1 MRLPILMMII
11 TILINGVVDYYLFKT
26 IKNRISK
33 SVYAKCYA
41 WLSVFV
47 TLALIVT
54 ISLPRRTGTNESLV
68 FIMWMLFAY
77 FSIYIPKY
85 IYIVCDLVARIP
97 LLLKK
102 QRIKW
107 VSKTGTIL
115 GVVSFCLMWW
125 GALVNRFNIDVNEV
139 EVPISSLPTPFDGYR
154 VAQISDLHVGTFGID
169 TTFLAEVVEK
179 INSLD
184 VDAVMF
190 TGDIVNRNSAELQP
204 FVTTLSRINA
214 RDGVFSVLG
223 NHDYGDYSDWESP
236 EAKEENLKLMHKL
249 QKQMNWTLLLNETK
263 QVYRGNDSISIIGV
277 ENLGDPPFKNYGSLS
292 NAYTTIND
300 STIKI
305 LLSHNPAHWERDIKD
320 KKDNNIALTLSGHT
334 HAMQMS
340 IGSFSPAALR
350 YKYWGGL
357 YVDDSNHYLNVNVGI
372 GEVALPMRIG
382 ATPEITVLTLR
393 KAQ

>member
-11 TILINGVVDYYLFKT
+11 TILINGVVDYFLFKT

-204 FVTTLSRINA
+204 FVSTLSRINA

-263 QVYRGNDSISIIGV
+263 QVYRGNDSIFIIGV

>member
-54 ISLPRRTGTNESLV
+54 ISLPRRTGTNESLI

-263 QVYRGNDSISIIGV
+263 QVYRGNDSIFIIGV

>member
-41 WLSVFV
+41 WLSVIV

-204 FVTTLSRINA
+204 FVSTLSRINA

-263 QVYRGNDSISIIGV
+263 QVYRGNDSIFIIGV

>member
-139 EVPISSLPTPFDGYR
+139 EVPISSLPTPFDDYR

-204 FVTTLSRINA
+204 FVSTLSRINA

>member
-85 IYIVCDLVARIP
+85 VYIVCDLVARIP

-263 QVYRGNDSISIIGV
+263 QVYRGNDSIFIIGV
-277 ENLGDPPFKNYGSLS
+277 ENLGDPLFKNYGSLS

>member
-107 VSKTGTIL
+107 VSKTGIIL

-204 FVTTLSRINA
+204 FVSTLSRINA

-236 EAKEENLKLMHKL
+236 EAKEENLKLMHKF

-263 QVYRGNDSISIIGV
+263 QVYRGNDSIFIIGV

-340 IGSFSPAALR
+340 IGSFSPAVLR

>member
-204 FVTTLSRINA
+204 FVSTLSRINA

-263 QVYRGNDSISIIGV
+263 QVYRGNDSIFIIGV

-357 YVDDSNHYLNVNVGI
+357 YVDDFNHYLNVNVGI

>member
-107 VSKTGTIL
+107 VSKTGIIL

-125 GALVNRFNIDVNEV
+125 GALVNRFNIDVNEI

-204 FVTTLSRINA
+204 FVSTLSRINA

-236 EAKEENLKLMHKL
+236 EAKEKNLKLMHKL

-263 QVYRGNDSISIIGV
+263 QVYRGNDSIFIIGV

>member
-68 FIMWMLFAY
+68 FIMWMLFTY

-85 IYIVCDLVARIP
+85 VYIVCDLVARIP

-115 GVVSFCLMWW
+115 GIVSFCLMWW

-204 FVTTLSRINA
+204 FVSTLSRINA

-236 EAKEENLKLMHKL
+236 EAKVENLKLMHKL

-263 QVYRGNDSISIIGV
+263 QVYRGNDSIFIIGV

>member
-85 IYIVCDLVARIP
+85 VYIVCDLVARIP

-263 QVYRGNDSISIIGV
+263 QVYRGNDSIFIIGV

>member
-11 TILINGVVDYYLFKT
+11 TILINGVVNYYLFKT

-169 TTFLAEVVEK
+169 MTFLAEVVEK

-204 FVTTLSRINA
+204 FVSTLSRINA

-236 EAKEENLKLMHKL
+236 EAKVENLKLMHKL

-263 QVYRGNDSISIIGV
+263 QVYRGNDSIFIIGV

>member
-11 TILINGVVDYYLFKT
+11 TILINGVVDYFLFKT

-102 QRIKW
+102 QRIRW

-204 FVTTLSRINA
+204 FVSTLSRINA

-263 QVYRGNDSISIIGV
+263 QVYRGNDSIFIIGV

>member
-85 IYIVCDLVARIP
+85 VYIVCDLVARIP

-204 FVTTLSRINA
+204 FVSTLSRINA

-249 QKQMNWTLLLNETK
+249 QKQMNWILLLNETK
-263 QVYRGNDSISIIGV
+263 QVYRGNDSIFIIGV

-300 STIKI
+300 PTIKI

-393 KAQ
+393 RAQ

>member
-263 QVYRGNDSISIIGV
+263 QVYRGNDSIFIIGV

-393 KAQ
+393 RAQ

>member
-11 TILINGVVDYYLFKT
+11 TILINGVVDYFLFKT

-107 VSKTGTIL
+107 VSKTGIIL

-204 FVTTLSRINA
+204 FVSTLSRINA

>member
-85 IYIVCDLVARIP
+85 VYIVCDLVARIP

-107 VSKTGTIL
+107 VSKTGIIL

-139 EVPISSLPTPFDGYR
+139 EVPISSLPVSFDGYR

-204 FVTTLSRINA
+204 FVSTLSRINA

-263 QVYRGNDSISIIGV
+263 QVYRGNDSIFIIGV

>member
-107 VSKTGTIL
+107 VSKIGTIL

-154 VAQISDLHVGTFGID
+154 VVQISDLHVGTFGID

-263 QVYRGNDSISIIGV
+263 QVYRVNDSISIIGV

>member
-33 SVYAKCYA
+33 SVFAKCYA

-107 VSKTGTIL
+107 VSKIGTIL

-263 QVYRGNDSISIIGV
+263 QVYRGNDSIFIIGV

>member
-77 FSIYIPKY
+77 FSIYIPKC

-204 FVTTLSRINA
+204 FVSTLSRINA

-263 QVYRGNDSISIIGV
+263 QVYRGNDSIFIIGV

>member
-107 VSKTGTIL
+107 VSKTGIIL

-204 FVTTLSRINA
+204 FVSTLSRINA

-263 QVYRGNDSISIIGV
+263 QVYRGNDSIFIIGV

>member
-26 IKNRISK
+26 IKKRISK

-85 IYIVCDLVARIP
+85 IYIVCDFVARIP

-107 VSKTGTIL
+107 VSKTGIIL

-139 EVPISSLPTPFDGYR
+139 EVPISSLPAPFDGYR

-169 TTFLAEVVEK
+169 TTFLDEVVEK

-263 QVYRGNDSISIIGV
+263 QVYRGNDSIFIIGV

-393 KAQ
+393 RAQ

>member
-169 TTFLAEVVEK
+169 TTFLAKVVEK

-263 QVYRGNDSISIIGV
+263 QVYRGNDSIFIIGV

>member
-107 VSKTGTIL
+107 VSKIGTIL

-139 EVPISSLPTPFDGYR
+139 EVPIASLPTPFDGYR

-263 QVYRGNDSISIIGV
+263 QVYRGNDSIFIIGV

-357 YVDDSNHYLNVNVGI
+357 YVDDFNHYLNVNVGI

>member
-11 TILINGVVDYYLFKT
+11 TILINGVVDYYLSKT

-204 FVTTLSRINA
+204 FVSTLSRINA

-236 EAKEENLKLMHKL
+236 EVKEENLKLMHKL
-249 QKQMNWTLLLNETK
+249 QKQMNWKLLLNETK
-263 QVYRGNDSISIIGV
+263 QVYRGNDSIFIIGV

>member
-85 IYIVCDLVARIP
+85 IYIICDLVARIP

-204 FVTTLSRINA
+204 FVSTLSRINA

-236 EAKEENLKLMHKL
+236 EAKEENLKFMHKL

>member
-115 GVVSFCLMWW
+115 GIVSFCLMWW

-204 FVTTLSRINA
+204 FVSTLSRINA

-263 QVYRGNDSISIIGV
+263 QVYRGNDSIFIIGV

-357 YVDDSNHYLNVNVGI
+357 YVDDFNHYLNVNVGI

-393 KAQ
+393 RAQ

>member
-85 IYIVCDLVARIP
+85 VYIVCDLVARIP

-204 FVTTLSRINA
+204 FVSTLSRINA

-263 QVYRGNDSISIIGV
+263 QVYRGNDSIFIIGV

>member
-169 TTFLAEVVEK
+169 TTFLDEVVEK

-263 QVYRGNDSISIIGV
+263 QVYRGNDSIFIIGV

>member
-107 VSKTGTIL
+107 VSKTGIIL

-204 FVTTLSRINA
+204 FVSTLSRINA

-223 NHDYGDYSDWESP
+223 NHDYGDYRDWESP

-263 QVYRGNDSISIIGV
+263 QVYRGNDSIFIIGV

>member
-11 TILINGVVDYYLFKT
+11 TIFINGVVDYYLFKT

-33 SVYAKCYA
+33 SVYAKSYS

-47 TLALIVT
+47 TLVLIVT

-68 FIMWMLFAY
+68 FIMWMLFTY

-85 IYIVCDLVARIP
+85 VYIVCDLVANIP

-107 VSKTGTIL
+107 ISKTGTIL

-125 GALVNRFNIDVNEV
+125 GALVNRFNINVNEID
-139 EVPISSLPTPFDGYR
+139 VPISSLPASFDGYR

-190 TGDIVNRNSAELQP
+190 TGDIVNRNSVELQP
-204 FVTTLSRINA
+204 FVSTLSRINA

-263 QVYRGNDSISIIGV
+263 QVYRGNDSIFIIGV

-292 NAYTTIND
+292 NAYTSIND

>member
-85 IYIVCDLVARIP
+85 IYIICDLVARIP

-204 FVTTLSRINA
+204 FVSTLSRINA

-236 EAKEENLKLMHKL
+236 EAKEENLKFMHKL

-320 KKDNNIALTLSGHT
+320 RRNQNL
-334 HAMQMS
+334 
-340 IGSFSPAALR
+340 
-350 YKYWGGL
+350 
-357 YVDDSNHYLNVNVGI
+357 
-372 GEVALPMRIG
+372 
-382 ATPEITVLTLR
+382 
-393 KAQ
+393 

>member
-85 IYIVCDLVARIP
+85 IYIVCDLVAWIP

-107 VSKTGTIL
+107 VSKTGIIL

-204 FVTTLSRINA
+204 FVSTLSRINA

-236 EAKEENLKLMHKL
+236 EAKEKNLKLMHKL

-263 QVYRGNDSISIIGV
+263 QVYRGNDSIFIIGV

>member
-33 SVYAKCYA
+33 SIYAKCYA

-85 IYIVCDLVARIP
+85 VYIVCDLVARIP

-204 FVTTLSRINA
+204 FVSTLSRINA

-263 QVYRGNDSISIIGV
+263 QVYRGNDSIFIIGV

-357 YVDDSNHYLNVNVGI
+357 YVDDFNHYLNVNVGI

>member
-33 SVYAKCYA
+33 SVYAKSYA

-68 FIMWMLFAY
+68 FIMWMLFTY

-85 IYIVCDLVARIP
+85 IYIVCDLVANIP

-107 VSKTGTIL
+107 MSKTGTIL
-115 GVVSFCLMWW
+115 GVVSFCLVWW
-125 GALVNRFNIDVNEV
+125 GALVNRFNINVNEID
-139 EVPISSLPTPFDGYR
+139 VPISSLPASFDGYR

-204 FVTTLSRINA
+204 FVATLSRINA

-236 EAKEENLKLMHKL
+236 EAKEENLKFMHKL

-263 QVYRGNDSISIIGV
+263 QVYRGNDSIFIIGV

-292 NAYTTIND
+292 NAYTSIND

>member
-11 TILINGVVDYYLFKT
+11 TILINGVVDYFLFKT

-33 SVYAKCYA
+33 SIYAKCYA

-204 FVTTLSRINA
+204 FVSTLSRINA

-263 QVYRGNDSISIIGV
+263 QVYRGNDSIFIIGV

-340 IGSFSPAALR
+340 IGSISPAALR

>member
-204 FVTTLSRINA
+204 FVSILSRINA

-263 QVYRGNDSISIIGV
+263 QVYRGNDSIFIIGV

>member
-107 VSKTGTIL
+107 VSKTGIIL

-139 EVPISSLPTPFDGYR
+139 EVPISLLPTPFDGYR

-204 FVTTLSRINA
+204 FVSTLSRINA

-263 QVYRGNDSISIIGV
+263 QVYRGNDSIFIIGV

-382 ATPEITVLTLR
+382 ATPEITVMTLR

>member
-26 IKNRISK
+26 IKKRISK

-85 IYIVCDLVARIP
+85 VYIVCDLVARIP

-204 FVTTLSRINA
+204 FVSTLSRINA

-263 QVYRGNDSISIIGV
+263 QVYRGNDSIFIIGV